1 MPARDEQPDTPS
13 KSPRILII
21 RPSALGDVSR
31 TVPALVTLRQAHPKA
46 HIDWLIQDQFV
57 DVIEAHPAL
66 DGVIRFPRKRFGRA
80 LYKPQAAGEL
90 IKWLRGLKNAR
101 YDLVVD
107 LQGLL
112 RSGIFTGFTGAT
124 KRLGFANAREG
135 AALAGRYTHRYE
147 VETKLHTVDRML
159 ALLEADGYAPVR
171 DMQLYVSGDLQQWSR
186 QLIGPE
192 TQYACLAPT
201 ARWPCKCWPIAKWI
215 ELATR
220 MRQENLWQH
229 IVLIAGPSERSQLQP
244 LLDVLDQADSGASF
258 LLFPQTTVGQMM
270 ALLQRS
276 AVLIS
281 NDSAPLHIAVG
292 LGRPVVGIFGPT
304 DPAMVGPYG
313 RDDAVVQP
321 DGIGPE
327 DMTQYRKQREDQSL
341 IGRISVDQVWDTL
354 KRQLAADVQ

>member
-1 MPARDEQPDTPS
+1 MTARDQQPE
-13 KSPRILII
+13 SPPEASRILII

-31 TVPALVTLRQAHPKA
+31 TVPALATLRKAHPDA
-46 HIDWLIQDQFV
+46 HIDWLIQDPFM

-66 DGVIRFPRKRFGRA
+66 DGVIRFPRKRFGSA

-90 IKWLRGLKNAR
+90 IQWLRGLKKAR

-112 RSGIFTGFTGAT
+112 RSGIFTGFTGAA

-147 VETKLHTVDRML
+147 VDGNLHTVDRML
-159 ALLEADGYAPVR
+159 ALLAADGYTLVH
-171 DMQLYVSGDLQQWSR
+171 DMQLYVPEKLQQWSR

-192 TQYACLAPT
+192 IQYACLAPT
-201 ARWPCKCWPIAKWI
+201 ARWPCKCWPTEKWI

-229 IVLIAGPSERSQLQP
+229 IVLIAGPSEQSLVQP
-244 LLDVLDQADSGASF
+244 LLDALHKDDSDDAIVIC
-258 LLFPQTTVGQMM
+258 PQTNVGQMM

-276 AVLIS
+276 SVLVS

-304 DPAMVGPYG
+304 DPALVGPYQQ
-313 RDDAVVQP
+313 DDAVVQP
-321 DGIGPE
+321 EGIQPE
-327 DMTQYRKQREDQSL
+327 DMTQYRKQRDDQSL
-341 IGRISVDQVWDTL
+341 IGRISVDQVWETL
-354 KRQLAADVQ
+354 QRQLQI